1 MSIVIL
7 VLPISFVFGSLY
19 EMLGQCKSEAA
30 LTMSFLSV
38 RLILSTLNHFI
49 YSLHI
54 ATFIYAFLCHCLYL
68 YICIILLRASW
79 KISFYIY
86 VFIMYV
92 LNVVT
97 LKK

>member
-19 EMLGQCKSEAA
+19 EMVRSNEFSQCEAHIIN
-30 LTMSFLSV
+30 TE
-38 RLILSTLNHFI
+38 HFI

-54 ATFIYAFLCHCLYL
+54 VTFIYAFLCHCLYL

-86 VFIMYV
+86 VFIMSV